1 MSQNNIKYRKNIICL
16 IKLNHDNV
24 NLKIIDRVFNKYFIS
39 LQTQVF
45 DTHRKSCFKNSVE
58 VPGKIGS
65 RDNHFLYKFV

>member
-1 MSQNNIKYRKNIICL
+1 MSQNNIKYRKNMICL

-45 DTHRKSCFKNSVE
+45 DTHRKSGFKNSVE